1 MAALKELIEVREG
14 IRGNELDA
22 NVTWRELVNSGIAN
36 ITYNGQSST
45 GSGGLPFGP
54 PFSGSAAAE
63 EVPDLTPPPQPQNLA
78 ATGAI
83 QNVILTWSGATSIV
97 SLSEVWRSTSNVA
110 PDVNGST
117 AVLVG
122 TTEAFM
128 YADNVGLSNVPRY
141 YWVRFRSKWDVNG
154 PFSAGVSGSTGMV
167 GGVDLSDAIITSQK
181 IASGAISA
189 YEAFGGN
196 LRPVE
201 SGATLPTLPNAS
213 YPAGA
218 LFFKTG
224 DGKLYRNVSDVWTT
238 AVPAVDISGQ
248 LADAQVAALAASKVT
263 GQLTNAQIADLAAAK
278 LTGTISAAQIA
289 DGSVSGTKFASGI
302 EPVTVVATV
311 PGTKS
316 TSTIFNTGD
325 GKLYRWSSSSYVA
338 TVPTSDLSGTVTD
351 AQIAGLAA
359 SKVTGTLTNSQI
371 ADLAA
376 AKLTGTISSAQI
388 ADGSVSGT
396 KFASGLEPVTI
407 VSTVPGAKSTST
419 IFNTTDG
426 KLYRWSSTAYVASV
440 PTSDLTGSVTD
451 AQIAGLAASKVTGQL
466 TNTQIADV
474 AAAKLTGTL
483 VSSQIADAAITTAK
497 FATGIEPVEIV
508 GTLPSTDNFAGR
520 IAFLTT
526 DNKLYRHT
534 GSAWVASVASADI
547 SGTLTD
553 AQLAG
558 IAASKISGQ
567 LTDAQIA
574 AVASSKLTGQITQTQ
589 ITDDAISAPKI
600 AAGAVTTAKLSAGA
614 VTANEIASN
623 AITAVKI
630 DAGAVTTAKLAA
642 GAVTANEIA
651 ASTITGGKI
660 AASTITGSNIAADT
674 ITAGQIAAG
683 AISASEI
690 AADAVITSKILVSGR
705 GAALNND
712 PAFLDVSAW
721 TALSGTYSIVTL
733 TDGKV
738 GTNAIRSTSGVQAYV
753 TEAKTIPFDPAK
765 LYRVRFWARSG
776 GTPNGTLR
784 LAVRVVDNAG
794 VNILNGVSTYWYLQL
809 NLTPST
815 TWTEYTGTIGT
826 GGQLAFPSNGVAMS
840 PIALLNVAGT
850 AGYHEVQDFR
860 IEEAVPASLIVD
872 GAITATKVAA
882 GAITTA
888 KLAANAVTA
897 GEIASDAVTSAKI
910 AAGSITTA
918 KIAAG
923 AVTATEI
930 AANTV
935 TAAKIAAGTITSTEI
950 ATDTITA
957 GNIAAGAINA
967 SELAAGAVTAG
978 KIAAN
983 AVTATEIAS
992 GSITTAKIAANAVTA
1007 GEIAADAVT
1016 SAKILAGSITTAK
1029 IAAGAVT
1036 ASEIA
1041 AGAITTGKLAAL
1053 SVTAAEIATD
1063 TITSGQIAT
1072 GAISASELAAGA
1084 VTAGKIAANAVT
1096 ATEIAAGSV
1105 TTAKIA
1111 ALAVTASE
1119 IAAGTITSAN
1129 IAAGTITGANIAAG
1143 TIAAGNIVSGTITSS
1158 QIAANTITASN
1169 IAGSTITADKIASGT
1184 ITASQIAAG
1193 TLTADKMAAGMIIA
1207 GSGVIA
1213 NGAITNALI
1222 GNLAVDS
1229 AQIYDGAIITAKIGD
1244 GQITNAKI
1252 DNVIQSTNYAA
1263 GTAGWKINKDGTSE
1277 FSNVIAR
1284 GAIYASSGT
1293 IGSATI
1299 GSTSVQSTNYSA
1311 NSAGWRLQSDGNVF
1325 FNNIA
1330 ARGYIS
1336 GGAITSWD
1344 WPAAS
1349 SGGVT
1354 RRGFYLGSNGILI
1367 GNYNDNRYFYA
1378 DINGDISA
1386 PGLSISG
1393 GSATFSGSL
1402 SAAGGTFSGA
1412 LSAATGTFSGSLT
1425 ANAISAVNTINL
1437 AGEAVTIPRGDT
1449 RAVGG
1454 LDSTSPNGLWRY
1466 GPYLTVGGAIANR
1479 PIIIIGSVKGCSL
1492 GSSDT
1497 LETTI
1502 RVANNPATGNW
1513 NSLSELTSQSAIGY
1527 LFSNQEGYSN
1537 PGLRYDV
1544 VILYTYTPTEDGNF
1558 FFRIFAPCDSSGSL
1572 VAIQGKR

>member
-36 ITYNGQSST
+36 ITYNGQSSS

-54 PFSGSAAAE
+54 PFAGSAAND
-63 EVPDLTPPPQPQNLA
+63 VPDLTPPPQPQNLA

-154 PFSAGVSGSTGMV
+154 PFSAGVAGSTGMV

-181 IASGAISA
+181 IASGAISSYA
-189 YEAFGGN
+189 AFGGN

-218 LFFKTG
+218 LFFNTG

-238 AVPAVDISGQ
+238 AVPAADISGQ

-302 EPVTVVATV
+302 EPVTVVSSV
-311 PGTKS
+311 PASKS

-325 GKLYRWSSSSYVA
+325 AKLYRWGGSAYVA
-338 TVPTSDLSGTVTD
+338 TVPTADLSGTVTD

-396 KFASGLEPVTI
+396 KFASGLEPITI
-407 VSTVPGAKSTST
+407 VSSVPGAKSTST
-419 IFNTTDG
+419 VFNTTDG
-426 KLYRWSSTAYVASV
+426 KLYRWSSTAYVVSV
-440 PTSDLTGSVTD
+440 PTTDLSGS
-451 AQIAGLAASKVTGQL
+451 
-466 TNTQIADV
+466 
-474 AAAKLTGTL
+474 
-483 VSSQIADAAITTAK
+483 IT
-497 FATGIEPVEIV
+497 
-508 GTLPSTDNFAGR
+508 S
-520 IAFLTT
+520 
-526 DNKLYRHT
+526 
-534 GSAWVASVASADI
+534 
-547 SGTLTD
+547 
-553 AQLAG
+553 
-558 IAASKISGQ
+558 
-567 LTDAQIA
+567 
-574 AVASSKLTGQITQTQ
+574 TQ
-589 ITDDAISAPKI
+589 ITDGSIS
-600 AAGAVTTAKLSAGA
+600 
-614 VTANEIASN
+614 
-623 AITAVKI
+623 
-630 DAGAVTTAKLAA
+630 
-642 GAVTANEIA
+642 
-651 ASTITGGKI
+651 
-660 AASTITGSNIAADT
+660 
-674 ITAGQIAAG
+674 
-683 AISASEI
+683 
-690 AADAVITSKILVSGR
+690 
-705 GAALNND
+705 
-712 PAFLDVSAW
+712 
-721 TALSGTYSIVTL
+721 
-733 TDGKV
+733 
-738 GTNAIRSTSGVQAYV
+738 
-753 TEAKTIPFDPAK
+753 
-765 LYRVRFWARSG
+765 
-776 GTPNGTLR
+776 
-784 LAVRVVDNAG
+784 
-794 VNILNGVSTYWYLQL
+794 
-809 NLTPST
+809 
-815 TWTEYTGTIGT
+815 
-826 GGQLAFPSNGVAMS
+826 
-840 PIALLNVAGT
+840 
-850 AGYHEVQDFR
+850 
-860 IEEAVPASLIVD
+860 
-872 GAITATKVAA
+872 
-882 GAITTA
+882 TA
-888 KLAANAVTA
+888 KLAANA
-897 GEIASDAVTSAKI
+897 
-910 AAGSITTA
+910 
-918 KIAAG
+918 
-923 AVTATEI
+923 
-930 AANTV
+930 V

-957 GNIAAGAINA
+957 GNIAAGAITA

-983 AVTATEIAS
+983 AVTATEIAA

-1036 ASEIA
+1036 ATEIA
-1041 AGAITTGKLAAL
+1041 AGAITAGKIAAL

-1063 TITSGQIAT
+1063 TITSGQIAA

-1111 ALAVTASE
+1111 ASAVTAGE

-1169 IAGSTITADKIASGT
+1169 IAGTTITADKIASGT

-1193 TLTADKMAAGMIIA
+1193 TLTADRMATGTIIA

-1222 GNLAVDS
+1222 GNLAVDT
-1229 AQIYDGAIITAKIGD
+1229 ANIANGAIVTAKIGD

-1252 DNVIQSTNYAA
+1252 DNVIQSTNYST

-1299 GSTSVQSTNYSA
+1299 DSTSVQSTNYSA
-1311 NSAGWRLQSDGNVF
+1311 NSAGWRLQNDGGAF
-1325 FNNIA
+1325 FNNVS
-1330 ARGYIS
+1330 ARGSIN
-1336 GGAITSWD
+1336 GGAYTGYA
-1344 WPAAS
+1344 WPA
-1349 SGGVT
+1349 SGTSGFHLGPSGLLLGNANDGKYFQVT
-1354 RRGFYLGSNGILI
+1354 AD
-1367 GNYNDNRYFYA
+1367 GNIYA
-1378 DINGDISA
+1378 PNFTIIN
-1386 PGLSISG
+1386 
-1393 GSATFSGSL
+1393 GSATFYGSL
-1402 SAAGGTFSGA
+1402 SAASGTFSG
-1412 LSAATGTFSGSLT
+1412 TLT
-1425 ANAISAVNTINL
+1425 ASAINAVNTINI
-1437 AGEAVTIPRGDT
+1437 AGRAVTIPVGNQGNSDLYIT
-1449 RAVGG
+1449 VEGAV
-1454 LDSTSPNGLWRY
+1454 
-1466 GPYLTVGGAIANR
+1466 ANQ
-1479 PIIIIGSVKGCSL
+1479 PIIITASFGSVASTSQTVTGYIYVGGTAVVGHNSTGFPYGNDGNGGPAGFYCNGISVSYIHTP
-1492 GSSDT
+1492 SSNGDISFSARHT
-1497 LETTI
+1497 AGA
-1502 RVANNPATGNW
+1502 VPAT
-1513 NSLSELTSQSAIGY
+1513 
-1527 LFSNQEGYSN
+1527 
-1537 PGLRYDV
+1537 
-1544 VILYTYTPTEDGNF
+1544 
-1558 FFRIFAPCDSSGSL
+1558 IF
-1572 VAIQGKR
+1572 AIQGKR

>member
-36 ITYNGQSST
+36 ITYNGQSTS

-54 PFSGSAAAE
+54 STTPTAAD
-63 EVPDLTPPPQPQNLA
+63 VVDLTPPPQPQNLA

-97 SLSEVWRSTSNVA
+97 SLSEVWRSTTNVA

-122 TTEAFM
+122 TTEAYM

-154 PFSAGVSGSTGMV
+154 PFSAGVAGSTGMV

-181 IASGAISA
+181 IASGAISSYA
-189 YEAFGGN
+189 AFGGN
-196 LRPVE
+196 LRPIE

-238 AVPAVDISGQ
+238 AVPAADISGQ

-263 GQLTNAQIADLAAAK
+263 GQLTNSQIADLAAAK

-302 EPVTVVATV
+302 EPVTVVSSV
-311 PGTKS
+311 PASKS

-325 GKLYRWSSSSYVA
+325 AKLYRWGGSSYVA
-338 TVPTSDLSGTVTD
+338 TVPTADLSGTVTD

-407 VSTVPGAKSTST
+407 VSSVPGAKSTST

-440 PTSDLTGSVTD
+440 PTADLTGSVTD

-466 TNTQIADV
+466 TNTQIAD
-474 AAAKLTGTL
+474 L
-483 VSSQIADAAITTAK
+483 
-497 FATGIEPVEIV
+497 
-508 GTLPSTDNFAGR
+508 
-520 IAFLTT
+520 
-526 DNKLYRHT
+526 
-534 GSAWVASVASADI
+534 
-547 SGTLTD
+547 
-553 AQLAG
+553 
-558 IAASKISGQ
+558 AASK
-567 LTDAQIA
+567 
-574 AVASSKLTGQITQTQ
+574 VTGQITTTQ
-589 ITDDAISAPKI
+589 IADDSISTPK
-600 AAGAVTTAKLSAGA
+600 L
-614 VTANEIASN
+614 
-623 AITAVKI
+623 
-630 DAGAVTTAKLAA
+630 
-642 GAVTANEIA
+642 
-651 ASTITGGKI
+651 
-660 AASTITGSNIAADT
+660 
-674 ITAGQIAAG
+674 
-683 AISASEI
+683 
-690 AADAVITSKILVSGR
+690 
-705 GAALNND
+705 
-712 PAFLDVSAW
+712 
-721 TALSGTYSIVTL
+721 
-733 TDGKV
+733 
-738 GTNAIRSTSGVQAYV
+738 
-753 TEAKTIPFDPAK
+753 
-765 LYRVRFWARSG
+765 
-776 GTPNGTLR
+776 
-784 LAVRVVDNAG
+784 
-794 VNILNGVSTYWYLQL
+794 
-809 NLTPST
+809 
-815 TWTEYTGTIGT
+815 
-826 GGQLAFPSNGVAMS
+826 
-840 PIALLNVAGT
+840 VAGS
-850 AGYHEVQDFR
+850 V
-860 IEEAVPASLIVD
+860 S
-872 GAITATKVAA
+872 
-882 GAITTA
+882 TA

-897 GEIASDAVTSAKI
+897 NEIAADAVTSAKI
-910 AAGSITTA
+910 LAGSITTA

-923 AVTATEI
+923 AVTANEI

-983 AVTATEIAS
+983 AVTATEIAA

-1036 ASEIA
+1036 ATEIA
-1041 AGAITTGKLAAL
+1041 AGAITAGKIAAL

-1063 TITSGQIAT
+1063 TITSGQIAA

-1111 ALAVTASE
+1111 ASAVTAGE

-1184 ITASQIAAG
+1184 ITASQIATG
-1193 TLTADKMAAGMIIA
+1193 TLTADRLASGTIIA

-1229 AQIYDGAIITAKIGD
+1229 AQIANGAIVTAKIGD

-1252 DNVIQSTNYAA
+1252 DNVIQSSNYAA
-1263 GTAGWKINKDGTSE
+1263 GTAGWKIDKTGTSE

-1299 GSTSVQSTNYSA
+1299 NSTSVQSTNYAAGST
-1311 NSAGWRLQSDGNVF
+1311 GWRLQNDGGAF
-1325 FNNIA
+1325 FNNVS
-1330 ARGYIS
+1330 ARGSIN
-1336 GGAITSWD
+1336 GGAYTGYA
-1344 WPAAS
+1344 WPA
-1349 SGGVT
+1349 SGQS
-1354 RRGFYLGSNGILI
+1354 GFHLGPSGLLLGNGNDGKYLEVQSNGNI
-1367 GNYNDNRYFYA
+1367 YA
-1378 DINGDISA
+1378 PNFTIINGN
-1386 PGLSISG
+1386 
-1393 GSATFSGSL
+1393 ATFSGSL
-1402 SAAGGTFSGA
+1402 SAASGTFSG
-1412 LSAATGTFSGSLT
+1412 TLT
-1425 ANAISAVNTINL
+1425 ASAINAVDTLNI
-1437 AGEAVTIPRGDT
+1437 AGEAVIIPRSESGACGGENIVFLTIPNCLQD
-1449 RAVGG
+1449 
-1454 LDSTSPNGLWRY
+1454 
-1466 GPYLTVGGAIANR
+1466 R
-1479 PIIIIGSVKGCSL
+1479 PIILLASFTNGTGYYETNVYTCRLHRWNADVTYQTYYGHAAAFPRYAYPP
-1492 GSSDT
+1492 DT
-1497 LETTI
+1497 SPTFI
-1502 RVANNPATGNW
+1502 DAFVAGA
-1513 NSLSELTSQSAIGY
+1513 AI
-1527 LFSNQEGYSN
+1527 
-1537 PGLRYDV
+1537 V
-1544 VILYTYTPTEDGNF
+1544 AKYTPTYSGTHYFYINSDW
-1558 FFRIFAPCDSSGSL
+1558 PCTGTL
-1572 VAIQGKR
+1572 AVIHCKR